1 MAFGDR
7 RIDKGKAGLNR
18 TLKSNTKSQLQK
30 ALGGDLVSD
39 REVQQFDD
47 QTRASVDAGLRSQQ
61 VALNQAA
68 AGAGEGS
75 ASEQITL
82 DAAQTAQKES
92 ADAAIK
98 SEGQSM
104 AFREGA
110 TAQRKQAALSQAESQ
125 RAEDTRRRQQAMKYS
140 MDLVNTAGSAVA
152 ELL

>member
-1 MAFGDR
+1 
-7 RIDKGKAGLNR
+7 
-18 TLKSNTKSQLQK
+18 
-30 ALGGDLVSD
+30 
-39 REVQQFDD
+39 
-47 QTRASVDAGLRSQQ
+47 VDAGLRSQQ